1 MTFEET
7 MQELES
13 LGKVLMS
20 GEKGE
25 WWCKCSL
32 YMTKPGAS
40 YEVMSNYR
48 HKTAAEAAKLC
59 LERITSD

>member
-1 MTFEET
+1 MTLEET
-7 MQELES
+7 MQQLES

-20 GEKGE
+20 GEQGE
-25 WWCKCSL
+25 WWCQCSL

-40 YEVMSNYR
+40 YEVISNYR
-48 HKTAAEAAKLC
+48 HKTPLEAAKLC